1 VTPTLALPPP
11 LLLLHAMLPL
21 KPTAGT
27 TGRAGKDG
35 YGVALVH
42 SSCGGRLGRGEE
54 LSWRGELDG
63 GGGGHICVGG
73 RPSAATWVD
82 SLDLPPPPHPY
93 RWGPRSRAQAMSSL
107 VASGRSTPWAV
118 EWSCRQAALG
128 VPSAGAVV
136 ACGGSTPP

>member
-1 VTPTLALPPP
+1 
-11 LLLLHAMLPL
+11 MLPL

-82 SLDLPPPPHPY
+82 SLDLPPPPTLIVGGLDLGRRQCPRWLPAADLHP
-93 RWGPRSRAQAMSSL
+93 GRS
-107 VASGRSTPWAV
+107 SGRAGRQLWASHRLAPW
-118 EWSCRQAALG
+118 WLAAAAPLLR
-128 VPSAGAVV
+128 V
-136 ACGGSTPP
+136 